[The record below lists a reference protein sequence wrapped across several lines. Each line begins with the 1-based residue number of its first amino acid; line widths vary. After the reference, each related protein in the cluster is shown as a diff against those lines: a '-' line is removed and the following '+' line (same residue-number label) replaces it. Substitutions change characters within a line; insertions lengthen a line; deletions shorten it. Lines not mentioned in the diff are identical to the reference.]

1 MRAFI
6 LVVLAFV
13 MATAQADPA
22 RAKAWMESVRKDSKG
37 TFVSTNDWAGAE
49 ADSILASIDAR
60 SVAELA
66 DEELGFIH
74 KAITAT
80 LVTNETKRASRA
92 ASMERLLGHPK
103 PGVVSGA
110 KVAILGWFADA
121 SRAEAL
127 RNELAGETKAAS
139 GAWAAGKRL
148 GMDQMAFAAPLF
160 GSIRGKGCLHPAYRK
175 WFLEETRKQIPS
187 LARKAVRAEI
197 DGLMDDVSVPLT
209 DEKRAWIDE
218 LRLRLMVAKEK
229 EASP

>member
-1 MRAFI
+1 MKVMLLIAI
-6 LVVLAFV
+6 VAG

-49 ADSILASIDAR
+49 ADAILAAIDAR
-60 SVAELA
+60 PVADLA

-80 LVTNETKRASRA
+80 LVTNEVKRASRA
-92 ASMERLLGHPK
+92 PSLERLLTHPK

-121 SRAEAL
+121 PRAEAL

-139 GAWAAGKRL
+139 GAWSAGKRL
-148 GMDQMAFAAPLF
+148 GVDQMTFAAPLF
-160 GSIRGKGCLHPAYRK
+160 ASIRGKGCLHPAYRK
-175 WFLEETRKQIPS
+175 WFLEETRKQTPS
-187 LARKAVRAEI
+187 LARKAIRAEI

-218 LRLRLMVAKEK
+218 LRLRLMVSKEK